1 MKSLYHTFLYQPI
14 LSTLIFIYNSLAFGD
29 LGLAIIIL
37 TIVIRIIL
45 FPLLYKGAKQQV
57 LMQKIQPKLK
67 EIQEKHKDNKER
79 QAIELMAL
87 YKKHKINP
95 FSSILSLFI
104 QIPILIAIYQV
115 LLKEAGGAIFDN
127 FLFLGFINLR
137 EINLVIAVIAAVFQ
151 YIQIKM
157 SMPKSTGGK
166 NENPM
171 AGMSKAMLYIGPG
184 LTLLFLSRFPAA
196 LGVYWLT
203 STVFGIGQQVLI
215 NKSIRKEEEKQMG
228 KEVKEE
234 LQEIHEEIEE
244 KKLR

>member
-14 LSTLIFIYNSLAFGD
+14 LGALVFIYNSLAFGD

-37 TIVIRIIL
+37 TIVIRIVL
-45 FPLLYKGAKQQV
+45 FPLLYKGAKQQA

-79 QAIELMAL
+79 QAMELMAL

-157 SMPKSTGGK
+157 SMPKNTGGK

-215 NKSIRKEEEKQMG
+215 NKSIRKEEEKEMG

-234 LQEIHEEIEE
+234 LQEIHEDIEKQE
-244 KKLR
+244 K